1 MEKFTEKLLKIL
13 EKDSRYSVADL
24 ASMLGESVETIEKT
38 IEKLE
43 KEKIICGYKT
53 IIDWD
58 KVSDVHV
65 TALIELQVKPQ
76 KNAGFEEIAET
87 IMQMS
92 EVESVYLMSGS
103 YDLSVTVK
111 GRSFKEVALFVA
123 KRLAVMENIESTA
136 TSFVLRS
143 YKEIGVKM
151 IDNESDDRGAFSFWL
166 TMMKF

>member
-136 TSFVLRS
+136 TSFVLRR

-151 IDNESDDRGAFSFWL
+151 IDNESDDRGAFSF
-166 TMMKF
+166 

>member
-24 ASMLGESVETIEKT
+24 ASMLGESVETVEKT

-136 TSFVLRS
+136 TSFVLRR

-151 IDNESDDRGAFSFWL
+151 IDNESDDRGAFSF
-166 TMMKF
+166 